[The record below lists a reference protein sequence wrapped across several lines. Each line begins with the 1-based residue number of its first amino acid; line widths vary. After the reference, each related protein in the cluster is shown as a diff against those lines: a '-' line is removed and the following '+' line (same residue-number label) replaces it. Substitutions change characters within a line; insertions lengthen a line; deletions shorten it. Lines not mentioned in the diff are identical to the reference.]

1 MEAPIIIMSVTDF
14 SRNLKRVLDSVETG
28 GEEVV
33 LVRNKRRI
41 GTLVPGEP
49 FVTAAEALGDLYR
62 TLPEA
67 AAAGWLDDSMIP
79 GSQIPEMRDPW
90 AG

>member
-1 MEAPIIIMSVTDF
+1 MIVMSVTDF
-14 SRNLKRVLDSVETG
+14 SRNIKRVLDSVETG
-28 GEEVV
+28 GEEIV

-49 FVTAAEALGDLYR
+49 FVTAAEAMGDLYR
-62 TLPEA
+62 TLPEDA
-67 AAAGWLDDSMIP
+67 AATWLDDSIIP
-79 GSQIPEMRDPW
+79 GSQAPELKDPW

>member
-1 MEAPIIIMSVTDF
+1 MIVMSVTDF
-14 SRNLKRVLDSVETG
+14 SRNIKRVLDSVETG

-33 LVRNKRRI
+33 LFRNKHRI

-49 FVTAAEALGDLYR
+49 FVTASEAMGDLYR
-62 TLPEA
+62 TLPEDA
-67 AAAGWLDDSMIP
+67 AAAWLADSKIT
-79 GSQIPEMRDPW
+79 GSQTPELMDPW

>member
-1 MEAPIIIMSVTDF
+1 MIVMSVTDF
-14 SRNLKRVLDSVETG
+14 SRNIKRVLDSVETG

-49 FVTAAEALGDLYR
+49 FVTAAEAMGDLYR
-62 TLPEA
+62 TLPEDA
-67 AAAGWLDDSMIP
+67 ATTWLADSRII
-79 GSQIPEMRDPW
+79 GSQFPELRDPW

>member
-1 MEAPIIIMSVTDF
+1 MIVMSVTDF
-14 SRNLKRVLDSVETG
+14 SRNIKRVLDSVETA

-49 FVTAAEALGDLYR
+49 FMTAREAMGDLYR
-62 TLPEA
+62 TLPDESGA
-67 AAAGWLDDSMIP
+67 QWVADSRIP
-79 GSQIPEMRDPW
+79 QQGSSSLRDPW
-90 AG
+90 GG

>member
-1 MEAPIIIMSVTDF
+1 MIVMSVTDF
-14 SRNLKRVLDSVETG
+14 SRNIKRVLDSVETR

-49 FVTAAEALGDLYR
+49 FATASEAMGDLYQ
-62 TLPEA
+62 TLPEDA
-67 AAAGWLDDSMIP
+67 ATGWLEDSTIP
-79 GSQIPEMRDPW
+79 GSHIPELRDPW

>member
-1 MEAPIIIMSVTDF
+1 MIVMSVTDF
-14 SRNLKRVLDSVETG
+14 SRNIKRVLDSVETG
-28 GEEVV
+28 REEIV

-49 FVTAAEALGDLYR
+49 FVTAAEAMSDLYR
-62 TLPEA
+62 TLPEDA
-67 AAAGWLDDSMIP
+67 ASSWLDDSRMP
-79 GSQIPEMRDPW
+79 GSNVPELRDPW